1 MKIASA
7 LTAQNIK
14 PLTFEPIDIE
24 NAFAKAQVVSGS
36 GIVIYGSSAKTA
48 KLSLIGGVD
57 TIIEQINETIVVSS
71 KRRTKKAG

>member
-1 MKIASA
+1 MRIASA

-24 NAFAKAQVVSGS
+24 NAFAKAQVVNGF
-36 GIVIYGSSAKTA
+36 GIVIYGGSAKNTR
-48 KLSLIGGVD
+48 LSFIDGVD
-57 TIIEQINETIVVSS
+57 TIIEQINGTIVASS